1 MRPVK
6 TLDVEIDLD
15 RQSVRKQGIL
25 LALLGSEWQVLAVLA
40 QKAASVVSL
49 LELQKAT
56 GQNVFM
62 VRARV
67 GTLRLRLEDDP
78 KHPRLLTTVPGR
90 GYRLELLP

>member
-1 MRPVK
+1 M
-6 TLDVEIDLD
+6 
-15 RQSVRKQGIL
+15 
-25 LALLGSEWQVLAVLA
+25 LASEWQVLAVFA
-40 QKAASVVSL
+40 QNAASVVSL

-56 GQNVFM
+56 EQNVSM
-62 VRARV
+62 IRARI